1 MDVDP
6 QELQETLQTYKK
18 LADDFANH
26 DTILKDKTVLSY
38 LAYVLEVPDTDV
50 VTLALDVLEI
60 FVKNVEN
67 YIHITSTFGVRESLE
82 AIINKYSLSEP
93 KLASRAQHIKDDI
106 ERMKPPI
113 YNLRSRCRRVIE
125 PKKLKTHVIVLHV
138 QGLLPETRSE
148 LEGILIRIEGL
159 VSLVVD
165 VEHQRV
171 TMRTLNF
178 VTAKQIAE
186 AIDKN
191 TDSMEA
197 RLVTRNKYNQEFLVK
212 LIQTGENSDGD
223 EMPDYLPE
231 EEEEDDREGVV
242 SLFTGLKQ
250 SASSL
255 YKSTAEFLSNSF
267 YWYNTNFVYCFYYL
281 YNNRT
286 PSVLAATARKGTIYA
301 NYSHNV

>member
-1 MDVDP
+1 MDGEDSVDVDVDEVIDVDP
-6 QELQETLQTYKK
+6 RELQETLQTYRK

-38 LAYVLEVPDTDV
+38 IAYVLEVPDLDV
-50 VTLALDVLEI
+50 VNLALEILEI
-60 FVKNVEN
+60 LVKNVDN

-82 AIINKYSLSEP
+82 AIINKYSLNEP
-93 KLASRAQHIKDDI
+93 KVAGRAQHVKDDI

-138 QGLLPETRSE
+138 QGLLPETRAE

-159 VSLVVD
+159 ISLVVD

-171 TMRTLNF
+171 TMRTLNY

-186 AIDKN
+186 AIDTH
-191 TDSMEA
+191 TDNMEA
-197 RLVTRNKYNQEFLVK
+197 RLVMKNKFNQEFLVT
-212 LIQTGENSDGD
+212 LIQVGD
-223 EMPDYLPE
+223 TDSEGLPDYLPE
-231 EEEEDDREGVV
+231 EEEEDDKEGVV

-255 YKSTAEFLSNSF
+255 YKSTTEFLSSSF
-267 YWYNTNFVYCFYYL
+267 YW
-281 YNNRT
+281 
-286 PSVLAATARKGTIYA
+286 
-301 NYSHNV
+301 

>member
-1 MDVDP
+1 MDGEDSLDP
-6 QELQETLQTYKK
+6 QELQETLQTYRK
-18 LADDFANH
+18 LANDLANH

-38 LAYVLEVPDTDV
+38 VAYVLEVPDIDV
-50 VTLALDVLEI
+50 VNLALDILEI
-60 FVKNVEN
+60 FVKNVDN

-82 AIINKYSLSEP
+82 ATINKYSLSEP
-93 KLASRAQHIKDDI
+93 KISNRAQNIKDDI

-125 PKKLKTHVIVLHV
+125 PKKLKTHMIVLHV
-138 QGLLPETRSE
+138 QGLLPETRAE
-148 LEGILIRIEGL
+148 LEATLIRIDGL

-171 TMRTLNF
+171 TMRTLNY

-191 TDSMEA
+191 TDNMKA
-197 RLVTRNKYNQEFLVK
+197 RLVTRNKFNQEFLVK
-212 LIQTGENSDGD
+212 LVQSGDSSDGD

-231 EEEEDDREGVV
+231 EEEQEDDKEGVV

-267 YWYNTNFVYCFYYL
+267 YW
-281 YNNRT
+281 
-286 PSVLAATARKGTIYA
+286 
-301 NYSHNV
+301 

>member
-1 MDVDP
+1 MDGEDSVDVDVDVDADVDVDVDVDP
-6 QELQETLQTYKK
+6 RELHETLQTYRK

-38 LAYVLEVPDTDV
+38 IAYVLEVPDVDV
-50 VTLALDVLEI
+50 VTLALDILEI
-60 FVKNVEN
+60 FVKNVDN
-67 YIHITSTFGVRESLE
+67 YIHITSTFGVRESLD

-93 KLASRAQHIKDDI
+93 KLASRAQHVKDDI

-125 PKKLKTHVIVLHV
+125 PKKLRTHVIVLHV
-138 QGLLPETRSE
+138 QGLLPETRAE
-148 LEGILIRIEGL
+148 LESILIRIEGL

-171 TMRTLNF
+171 TMRTLSY

-186 AIDKN
+186 AIERHADN
-191 TDSMEA
+191 MEA
-197 RLVTRNKYNQEFLVK
+197 RLVTRNKFNQEFLVK
-212 LIQTGENSDGD
+212 LIQEGD
-223 EMPDYLPE
+223 TDSEGLPDYLPE
-231 EEEEDDREGVV
+231 EEEEDDKEGVV

-255 YKSTAEFLSNSF
+255 YKSTTEFLSSSF
-267 YWYNTNFVYCFYYL
+267 YW
-281 YNNRT
+281 
-286 PSVLAATARKGTIYA
+286 
-301 NYSHNV
+301 

>member
-1 MDVDP
+1 MDGEDSIEVDP
-6 QELQETLQTYKK
+6 QELQETLQTYRK

-38 LAYVLEVPDTDV
+38 IAYVLEVPDIDV
-50 VTLALDVLEI
+50 VTLALDILEI
-60 FVKNVEN
+60 FVKNVDN
-67 YIHITSTFGVRESLE
+67 YIHITSTFGVREALE
-82 AIINKYSLSEP
+82 ALINKYSLSEP
-93 KLASRAQHIKDDI
+93 KLANRAQHIKDDI

-159 VSLVVD
+159 ISLVVD

-191 TDSMEA
+191 TDNMEA
-197 RLVTRNKYNQEFLVK
+197 RLVTRNKFNQEFLVK
-212 LIQTGENSDGD
+212 LIQTGDNSDGE

-231 EEEEDDREGVV
+231 EEEEDDKEGVV

-255 YKSTAEFLSNSF
+255 YKSTTEFLSNSF
-267 YWYNTNFVYCFYYL
+267 YW
-281 YNNRT
+281 
-286 PSVLAATARKGTIYA
+286 
-301 NYSHNV
+301 